1 MNRASDLKNQLLLI
15 TGRLQGVPKISFD
28 SQPIGKT
35 PGHMERADVSGPMT
49 PNAVNA
55 VVRMKLVRQP
65 ALEAVSLADVDRGE

>member
-1 MNRASDLKNQLLLI
+1 MSRTSTCKNQLLLI

-28 SQPIGKT
+28 QQPIGKT

-55 VVRMKLVRQP
+55 VMRMKLVREP
-65 ALEAVSLADVDRGE
+65 AFEVVRLSDIDRRE